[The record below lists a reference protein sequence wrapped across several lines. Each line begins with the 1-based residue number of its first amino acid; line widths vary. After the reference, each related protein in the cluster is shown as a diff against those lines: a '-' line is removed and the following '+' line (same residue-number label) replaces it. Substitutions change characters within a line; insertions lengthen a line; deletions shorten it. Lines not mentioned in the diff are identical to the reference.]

1 MAISILSLPRDVQI
15 EVQSAIRDQRI
26 IEASHHS
33 RFFSPNGFHSD
44 WAYADHIL
52 RTTPITRETV
62 QQTIEEVARS
72 RYMDG
77 FTVDPW
83 MNPIMASIY
92 QDYEPKH
99 VQ

>member
-26 IEASHHS
+26 IEASQHS

-83 MNPIMASIY
+83 MKPIMASIY

>member
-52 RTTPITRETV
+52 GTTHQSP
-62 QQTIEEVARS
+62 AKPYNKRS
-72 RYMDG
+72 KMSPVPVIW
-77 FTVDPW
+77 TDPRW
-83 MNPIMASIY
+83 S
-92 QDYEPKH
+92 H
-99 VQ
+99 G